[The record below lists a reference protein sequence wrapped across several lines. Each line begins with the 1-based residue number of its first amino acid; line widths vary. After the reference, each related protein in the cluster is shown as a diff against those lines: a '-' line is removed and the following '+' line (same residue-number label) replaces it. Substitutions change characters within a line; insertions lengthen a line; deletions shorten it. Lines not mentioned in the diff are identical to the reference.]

1 MSRTV
6 VVTGIPGVGKTT
18 VLNELQDLAKQNR
31 VNLAVL
37 NFGTIMNE
45 IMRELGKQM
54 NRDDM
59 REQDLETQRKV
70 QELAANEISHRASQ
84 GTIIV
89 VDTHMFVRTTVGM
102 WAGLPQVVLQK
113 LSPRLFVLIEA
124 DPEQI
129 AGRRRGD
136 SDRKREAALAA
147 DIHFDLEWSRATAA
161 ASAVATGAPVKVIR
175 NDPGNQKQ
183 AAQELFEA
191 IRKLVGPTP

>member
-1 MSRTV
+1 

-31 VNLAVL
+31 VNLSVL

-59 REQDLETQRKV
+59 RGQDIETQRKV
-70 QELAANEISHRASQ
+70 QELAANEISNRAGQ
-84 GTIIV
+84 GIIV
-89 VDTHMFVRTTVGM
+89 VDTHMFVKTTVGM
-102 WAGLPQVVLQK
+102 WAGLPQNVLQK
-113 LSPRLFVLIEA
+113 LNPRLLVLVEA
-124 DPEQI
+124 DSEQI

-136 SDRKREAALAA
+136 ADRKREAALAE
-147 DIHFDLEWSRATAA
+147 DISFDLEWSRATAA
-161 ASAVATGAPVKVIR
+161 SSAIATGAPVKIIK
-175 NDPGNQKQ
+175 NAAGGQKQ

-191 IRKLVGPTP
+191 IRKMVGA